1 MKVNKDL
8 VLRKLGKKYV
18 VIATGELSNKFH
30 GMIRLNETGASMFNL
45 LKEETTKEELLDN
58 LLKEYKVDRSIL
70 VHDVDLL
77 INTLESNGL
86 LDE

>member
-1 MKVNKDL
+1 MKTNKDL

-30 GMIRLNETGASMFNL
+30 AMIRLNETGATIFNL
-45 LKEETTKEELLDN
+45 LKEDTTKEELLN
-58 LLKEYKVDRSIL
+58 KLLEEYQVEKEVLESDI
-70 VHDVDLL
+70 DTLL
-77 INTLESNGL
+77 NTLESNGL